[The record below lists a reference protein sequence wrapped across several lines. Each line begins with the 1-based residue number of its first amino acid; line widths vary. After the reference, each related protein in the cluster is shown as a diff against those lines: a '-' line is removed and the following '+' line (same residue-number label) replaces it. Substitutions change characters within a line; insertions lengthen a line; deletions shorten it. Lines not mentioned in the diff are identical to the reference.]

1 MADVYSRNE
10 IAANNSTSGSP
21 VFTTTFGANAL
32 KNRISQSDAGREL
45 IVKIASDGTINDAE
59 LNAAISEITRSQGS
73 AGSGDSAFTVAAVGT
88 SDGTAFVSGTTATVF
103 LRCQGTGNLTVAD
116 IKSAAEGA
124 TGGGAGT
131 FTVSVE
137 AHFAPAL

>member
-1 MADVYSRNE
+1 MADVYSRVETYTN
-10 IAANNSTSGSP
+10 AGVADA
-21 VFTTTFGANAL
+21 TFGANSL

-45 IVKIASDGTINDAE
+45 IVKIVSNSTINDAE

-73 AGSGDSAFTVAAVGT
+73 AGTGDSAFTVAAVGT

-124 TGGGAGT
+124 TGGGSGT
-131 FTVSVE
+131 FTVTTE
-137 AHFAPAL
+137 AIFAPAL

>member
-10 IAANNSTSGSP
+10 IVGNDGSTY
-21 VFTTTFGANAL
+21 VTFGANAL
-32 KNRISQSDAGREL
+32 KNVISQSDAGREL
-45 IVKIASDGTINDAE
+45 IVKIASDSTINNAE
-59 LNAAISEITRSQGS
+59 LNAAISEITRAQGS
-73 AGSGDSAFTVAAVGT
+73 NGTGDSAFTVAAVGT
-88 SDGTAFVSGTTATVF
+88 SNGAAFVSGTTATVF

-124 TGGGAGT
+124 TGGGSGT

-137 AHFAPAL
+137 AHFTPAL